1 MLLLAIKVSGTSY
14 ILWAAENYQ
23 DCCKIADEI
32 AAKDAEEET
41 WITLKHRL
49 NLFMIYFN
57 LFNLFKVIKVSK
69 QEDEPED
76 GLDDSQKM
84 DEIIKCIR

>member
-1 MLLLAIKVSGTSY
+1 MLLLSIKVSGTSY

-41 WITLKHRL
+41 WITLKLRL

-57 LFNLFKVIKVSK
+57 LFKVINVPK